1 MSKEEIKAQQE
12 AAAEQEALLNG
23 LTDAA
28 QAGGAREKKH
38 KVEMLD
44 QLTEADLDASD
55 ETLRNLLTK
64 DIPAGNLSEQE
75 AHELRHYLDVMY
87 ERHQFAKPHDD
98 QLMTGMLREWAKDD
112 KHAGQHEPPTREDKI
127 LDDTYRQG
135 IAARI
140 SKGKEGSLLGLALRS
155 INESVL
161 RRGDD
166 SDDSGGLLG
175 KLRR

>member
-1 MSKEEIKAQQE
+1 MSKEEIKAQQQE
-12 AAAEQEALLNG
+12 AAEQEALLNG

-28 QAGGAREKKH
+28 QADDVREKKH
-38 KVEMLD
+38 KLEMLN

-55 ETLRNLLTK
+55 EALRNLLTS
-64 DIPAGNLSEQE
+64 DIPSGNLSEQE

-87 ERHQFAKPHDD
+87 ERHQFQKPHDG
-98 QLMTGMLREWAKDD
+98 QRMVGIHARWAKDD
-112 KHAGQHEPPTREDKI
+112 EHAGQHEPPTREDKI
-127 LDDTYRQG
+127 LDDTFRQG
-135 IAARI
+135 IMARI
-140 SKGKEGSLLGLALRS
+140 SKGREGTLIGLALRS

-166 SDDSGGLLG
+166 SDEGGLLG

>member
-28 QAGGAREKKH
+28 QTDGAREKKH

-64 DIPAGNLSEQE
+64 DIPSGNLSKQE

-87 ERHQFAKPHDD
+87 ERHQFAKPSED
-98 QLMTGMLREWAKDD
+98 QRMVGIHAQWAKDD
-112 KHAGQHEPPTREDKI
+112 ENAGQREPPTREDKI